1 MKKRMIILGV
11 LIIGAI
17 IGGSLAMAFSTGG
30 AAGRSSKI
38 RRTILLSF
46 KPEATPADIQKI
58 AQDVKATIGKLKGVH
73 NLFVGPQI
81 IDRVPFRFGISM
93 DFDDENALKA
103 YRQDDEHHRTHND
116 YVHLIDQAQ
125 ISDIRDE

>member
-1 MKKRMIILGV
+1 MKKRMTILGV

-17 IGGSLAMAFSTGG
+17 IGASLAMAFSTG
-30 AAGRSSKI
+30 AAAARSSKI

-73 NLFVGPQI
+73 SLFVGPQI

-103 YRQDDEHHRTHND
+103 YRQDQEHRRTHNS
-116 YVHLIDQAQ
+116 YVHLIDQSQ
-125 ISDIRDE
+125 ITDIRDE

>member
-1 MKKRMIILGV
+1 MTVLGA
-11 LIIGAI
+11 LIIGAMI
-17 IGGSLAMAFSTGG
+17 VATAVAVSTRGT
-30 AAGRSSKI
+30 AARSSKI

-58 AQDVKATIGKLKGVH
+58 AQDVKQTIGKLKGVH
-73 NLFVGPQI
+73 NLFVGPQVS
-81 IDRVPFRFGISM
+81 DKVPFRFGISM

-103 YRQDDEHHRTHND
+103 YRTDQEHRRTHND

-125 ISDIRDE
+125 ITDIRDE